1 MSERLDLVVVGAGQA
16 GLAMSRE
23 LYRRGLEHVVLER
36 GRVGETWRGRWESFC
51 LVTPNWSMQLPDQ
64 PYDGE
69 DPDGFDSRDEIV
81 GFLERYV
88 QKFDVPVRGGVA
100 VRSLEPRNGG
110 GFLLETSAGSIGAC
124 SVVLAT
130 GAYQRPYKPLD
141 GVPTDL
147 LQLDVGSY
155 EKPAAIPDGPVLI
168 VGSGQSGCQI
178 AEELVLSGRDVY
190 LSCGR
195 APWLPRRIAGRDL
208 FWWLNESGFL
218 DATVESVPDP
228 SARLLANIL
237 ASGARG
243 GHDLH
248 LRTLHDL
255 GVVLLGHLAGIERT
269 TCRFEP
275 DLLAS
280 VAWGDER
287 WAQLREL
294 FVTFAM
300 KSGAPEPEIPPP
312 ALLEWEPQVTLDLKG
327 FAAVI
332 FAGGFRPD
340 YESWVRVPGAF
351 DELGFPVHEDG
362 ASTAAPGLYFVGV
375 HFLRKR
381 KSSLFIGI
389 GEDAAVVA
397 DRVAADESARRT
409 LSRSGTRAAAS

>member
-1 MSERLDLVVVGAGQA
+1 MNEQLDLVVIGAGPA

-23 LYRRGLEHVVLER
+23 LDRRGLEHVVLER

-69 DPDGFDSRDEIV
+69 DSDGFDSRDEIV
-81 GFLERYV
+81 EFLERYV
-88 QKFDVPVRGGVA
+88 QKFDVPVREGVA
-100 VRSLEPRNGG
+100 VGSLEPRNGG
-110 GFLLETSAGSIGAC
+110 GFVLETSTGSIDAHGI
-124 SVVLAT
+124 VLAT
-130 GAYQRPYKPLD
+130 GAYQRPFKPKPL
-141 GVPTDL
+141 GEVPADL

-155 EKPAAIPDGPVLI
+155 ERPAAIPDGPVLI

-178 AEELVLSGRDVY
+178 AEELALAGRDVY

-195 APWLPRRIAGRDL
+195 APWLPRRIAGHDL
-208 FWWLNESGFL
+208 FWWLHKSGFL
-218 DATVESVPDP
+218 DASVESLPDP

-255 GVVLLGHLAGIERT
+255 GVILLGHLAGIEGRR
-269 TCRFEP
+269 CRFEP

-287 WAQLREL
+287 LVQLGEH
-294 FVTFAM
+294 FATFAM
-300 KSGAPEPEIPPP
+300 KSGIPKPEIPPP
-312 ALLEWEPQVTLDLKG
+312 EPPDWEPPVTLNLSG

-340 YESWVRVPGAF
+340 YGSWVRVPGAF

-362 ASTAAPGLYFVGV
+362 ASIAAPGLYFVGV

-381 KSSLFIGI
+381 KSSLFIGV
-389 GEDAAVVA
+389 GEDASVVA
-397 DRVAADESARRT
+397 DRVAADDSARR
-409 LSRSGTRAAAS
+409 R